1 MGTTWQLVWGY
12 LRYRPL
18 AATLSIGLLA
28 LGVGL
33 LSLLV
38 LLDKQM
44 TRQFERNLA
53 GIDLVIGAKG
63 SPLQLV
69 TSTIYHA
76 DSPTGNV
83 PIAEVKAF
91 GNPKHPL
98 IEEAIPLGLGDSYR
112 GRRIVGTTQ
121 SFLGLYDASIAQ
133 GKTFEKPY
141 EVVLGATVARKL
153 NLGLGNTFKSVH
165 GLDDNP
171 DLVHADG
178 ESFSVSGIL
187 APTGLVIDELIIT
200 PLQTIWEVHGSHDHS
215 EGDGHDHD
223 DHEGHDHDDHDHDHS
238 DHEGHDHET
247 LNPEP
252 NNLAEGSNLNPF
264 PWYKETDKE
273 ITALL
278 AKFKGRNTM
287 TLNFARNLNANTNLM
302 AATPAVVMAQFSE
315 QVSSAED
322 VIRALAIV
330 IVIASMLSLLIILL
344 NALRERKGDLSLL
357 RALGATPSFIFRM
370 VLVESVVLALLGALA
385 GLVLG
390 RIGLWLLNQQLA
402 DKYPVGQ
409 GAFALQPVEGY
420 AVLGAIGLALL
431 AALYPAWRAYR
442 VDPGL

>member
-1 MGTTWQLVWGY
+1 MMGTTWQLVLGY

-28 LGVGL
+28 LGIGL

-53 GIDLVIGAKG
+53 GVDLVIGAKG

-69 TSTIYHA
+69 TSSVYHA
-76 DSPTGNV
+76 DAPTGNV
-83 PIAEVKAF
+83 SIAEVKAF

-98 IEEAIPLGLGDSYR
+98 IKQAIPLGLGDSYR
-112 GRRIVGTTQ
+112 GRRIVGTTLN
-121 SFLGLYDASIAQ
+121 FIDLYDATIAH

-141 EVVLGATVARKL
+141 DVVLGANAARKL
-153 NLGLGNTFKSVH
+153 SLQLGDEFKSVH

-178 ESFSVSGIL
+178 KSFSVSGIL

-200 PLQTIWEVHGSHDHS
+200 PLATIWDVHGSHDH
-215 EGDGHDHD
+215 EEEDAH
-223 DHEGHDHDDHDHDHS
+223 DHEGHDHDDHT
-238 DHEGHDHET
+238 GHDHGT
-247 LNPEP
+247 LHLEP
-252 NNLAEGSNLNPF
+252 NNVPKGSNLEPF
-264 PWYKETDKE
+264 LWYEATNQD

-278 AKFKGRNTM
+278 ATFKGRNTM

-330 IVIASMLSLLIILL
+330 IVIASMLSLLIILV

-357 RALGATPSFIFRM
+357 RALGATPGFIFGM
-370 VLVESVVLALLGALA
+370 VLLESVVLAVVGSIVGLLLGR
-385 GLVLG
+385 V
-390 RIGLWLLNQQLA
+390 GLWVLNQQLA

-409 GAFALQPVEGY
+409 GAFALQSVEGY

>member
-1 MGTTWQLVWGY
+1 MGTTWQLVLGY

-28 LGVGL
+28 LGIGL

-69 TSTIYHA
+69 TSTVYHA
-76 DSPTGNV
+76 DAPTGNV

-98 IEEAIPLGLGDSYR
+98 IEKAIPLGLGDSYG
-112 GRRIVGTTQ
+112 GRRIVGTTAD
-121 SFLGLYDASIAQ
+121 FLALYEARLAQ
-133 GKTFEKPY
+133 GKTFKKPY
-141 EVVLGATVARKL
+141 DVVLGATAARKL
-153 NLGLGNTFKSVH
+153 SLNLGDKFKSVH

-187 APTGLVIDELIIT
+187 APTGLAIDELILT
-200 PLQTIWEVHGSHDHS
+200 PLETIWEVHGSHEHVDEGEAHAHDDHTGHDHS
-215 EGDGHDHD
+215 E
-223 DHEGHDHDDHDHDHS
+223 HEGHDHDQNTHHGGPQERS
-238 DHEGHDHET
+238 T
-247 LNPEP
+247 TRAL
-252 NNLAEGSNLNPF
+252 
-264 PWYKETDKE
+264 WYEQTDQE

-287 TLNFARNLNANTNLM
+287 TLNFARNLNTNTNLM

-344 NALRERKGDLSLL
+344 NALRERQGDLSLL

-370 VLVESVVLALLGALA
+370 ILLESVVLAMLGALT

-390 RIGLWLLNQQLA
+390 RIGLWVLNQQLA

-409 GAFALQPVEGY
+409 GAFALQTVEGY
-420 AVLGAIGLALL
+420 AILGAIGLALL

>member
-1 MGTTWQLVWGY
+1 MGTTWQLVMGY

-38 LLDKQM
+38 LLDQQL

-69 TSTIYHA
+69 TSSIYHA
-76 DSPTGNV
+76 DAPTGNV

-98 IEEAIPLGLGDSYR
+98 IEEAIPLALGDSYR

-133 GKTFEKPY
+133 GKTFDTPF
-141 EVVLGATVARKL
+141 EVVLGANAARKL
-153 NLGLGNTFKSVH
+153 ALNLGDEFKSVH

-178 ESFSVSGIL
+178 KSFSVSGIL
-187 APTGLVIDELIIT
+187 EPTGLVIDELIIT
-200 PLQTIWEVHGSHDHS
+200 QLQTVWDVHGSHDHG
-215 EGDGHDHD
+215 EEDAHDHD
-223 DHEGHDHDDHDHDHS
+223 DHEGHDHDNHT
-238 DHEGHDHET
+238 GHDHADEHNVPTSEPRT
-247 LNPEP
+247 LNPAP
-252 NNLAEGSNLNPF
+252 AA
-264 PWYKETDKE
+264 WYTKTDQD
-273 ITALL
+273 ITVLL

-322 VIRALAIV
+322 VIQALAIV
-330 IVIASMLSLLIILL
+330 IVLASMLSLLIILL

-357 RALGATPSFIFRM
+357 RALGATPSFIFGM
-370 VLVESVVLALLGALA
+370 VLLESVVLAILGSLA

-390 RIGLWLLNQQLA
+390 RIGLWILNQQLA

-409 GAFALQPVEGY
+409 GAFALQTVEGY
-420 AVLGAIGLALL
+420 AVLGAIGLALI